1 MYELVVEIG
10 IYGSFVIAF
19 LSNYK
24 ADKIKKLHNIKPLS
38 NILLIDGLFDI
49 LSDYYQDSVN
59 ARSIVIIYSIMF
71 PITII
76 INILYPS
83 FKNGLLFIFI
93 LLMSLILCNTIP
105 YDSIKESKGYY
116 FFPVI
121 TLQILSIIACSYKV
135 LNHKRIL
142 QPVNYL
148 FYLLLG
154 FLILDFFWYLGY
166 NRFITNDLETFIKF
180 HYFFIYYLTIFR
192 IIYIFYVI
200 RLLNPFQNFK
210 SLNK

>member
-1 MYELVVEIG
+1 MNWIVVIG
-10 IYGSFVIAF
+10 IYGSFAIAF
-19 LSNYK
+19 LSNK
-24 ADKIKKLHNIKPLS
+24 NADKIKKLHDIKSLS
-38 NILLIDGLFDI
+38 NILIIDGLFDI
-49 LSDYYQDSVN
+49 LSDYYQNSDK

-71 PITII
+71 PITVI
-76 INILYPS
+76 INILFPS
-83 FKNGLLFIFI
+83 FKNGILFIFI
-93 LLMSLILCNTIP
+93 LLLSLIICNTIP
-105 YDSIKESKGYY
+105 YASLQESKSHLL
-116 FFPVI
+116 FFSII

-135 LNHKRIL
+135 LSHKRIL

-166 NRFITNDLETFIKF
+166 RQVITKDFESFMKY

-192 IIYIFYVI
+192 IIYIIYVI
-200 RLLNPFQNFK
+200 RLLKPFQYFK

>member
-1 MYELVVEIG
+1 MNWIAEIA

-19 LSNYK
+19 LSNYN
-24 ADKIKKLHNIKPLS
+24 ADKIKKLHDIKPLS
-38 NILLIDGLFDI
+38 NILLIDALFDI
-49 LSDYYQDSVN
+49 LQTYYLDSVS
-59 ARSIVIIYSIMF
+59 AKTIDLIYSIGF
-71 PITII
+71 PITVI
-76 INILYPS
+76 INILFPS

-93 LLMSLILCNTIP
+93 LLLSVIICNTIL
-105 YDSIKESKGYY
+105 YASFNESKSYSL
-116 FFPVI
+116 FFSII

-135 LNHKRIL
+135 LSHKRIL

-166 NRFITNDLETFIKF
+166 RRVITNDFETFMKY
-180 HYFFIYYLTIFR
+180 HYFFTYYLTIFR
-192 IIYIFYVI
+192 IIYIFFVI
-200 RLLNPFQNFK
+200 RVLKPFQYFT